1 MENAIVN
8 VGAGSG
14 VVGVAL
20 ARSRRSRLDELLARH
35 RQRRLESLAFWL
47 GVAAVMGSLLLV

>member
-1 MENAIVN
+1 MENVLVN
-8 VGAGSG
+8 VRAGAVAGG
-14 VVGVAL
+14 AL